1 MHLADLSS
9 DFQKRIS
16 RKETR
21 KWPAPG
27 VQTALRGYKQK
38 LLETVFER
46 TNVAS
51 TTSPTMTKCL
61 RAARMVPTGVNL
73 SMFPRM
79 NLKLPPS
86 IPPASSLPRWNGAGG
101 EFDQVFFFLTSLG
114 WGDKAVV

>member
-38 LLETVFER
+38 LLETVFSVMRKMSKTAKTVE
-46 TNVAS
+46 
-51 TTSPTMTKCL
+51 
-61 RAARMVPTGVNL
+61 
-73 SMFPRM
+73 
-79 NLKLPPS
+79 
-86 IPPASSLPRWNGAGG
+86 
-101 EFDQVFFFLTSLG
+101 
-114 WGDKAVV
+114 